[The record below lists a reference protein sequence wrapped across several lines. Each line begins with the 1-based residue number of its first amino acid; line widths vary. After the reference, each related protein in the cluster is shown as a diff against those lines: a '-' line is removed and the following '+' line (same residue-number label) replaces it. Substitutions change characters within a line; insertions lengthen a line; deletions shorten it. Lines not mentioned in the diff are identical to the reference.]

1 MDDKLASKFTEKI
14 DREEDGEM
22 ASGFMQEQ
30 YYGQELQEIKINGI
44 IYTRRA
50 TSYTLV
56 EHDLK

>member
-30 YYGQELQEIKINGI
+30 YYGQELQEIKN
-44 IYTRRA
+44 
-50 TSYTLV
+50 
-56 EHDLK
+56 